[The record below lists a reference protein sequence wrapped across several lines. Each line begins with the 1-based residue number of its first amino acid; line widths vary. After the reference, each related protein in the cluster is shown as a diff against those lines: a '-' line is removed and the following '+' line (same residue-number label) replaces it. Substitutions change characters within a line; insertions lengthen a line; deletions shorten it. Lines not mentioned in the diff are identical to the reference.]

1 MMQKVDLIIK
11 ARYLLP
17 IRPQH
22 HVLDYQAVVIDQ
34 GVILDVLPVDDLNDR
49 YESNHVLN
57 LKSHVLMPGLI
68 NAHAHSA
75 MSLMRGIG
83 DDMPLMP
90 WLEQRIWP
98 VESQLVCDQSV
109 RDGTRLAVGEMIRG
123 GTTCCNDMYFFPDA
137 AADTYAA
144 AGFRAVVGTP
154 VIDFPTAWA
163 SDIDSYI
170 SRGIEFAQSL
180 ADQPLISAS
189 WSPHAPYTVS
199 DVSFERIRQAQ
210 ETVNLAIEIHL
221 HESVAELQPSI
232 DAHGVRPIERL
243 DRLGFLNERLMA
255 VHMTVVTDDEIARVA
270 EQGVHVLH
278 CPESNL
284 KLASGYCPVERYRQA
299 GVNVALGTDGA
310 ASNNDL
316 DLMGEMKTAALIG
329 KMVAE
334 DATAVPAA
342 YALEMATINGAHA
355 LGLSDQIGSVEIGK
369 QADLIAID
377 LDYLETMP
385 MYDLMSHLVYSASRW
400 QVTHS
405 WVSGRSLMQNRD
417 LQTLDLDELK
427 ATART
432 YQQSIEAMI
441 HGS

>member
-1 MMQKVDLIIK
+1 MNQQVDLIIK

-22 HVLDYQAVVIDQ
+22 RVLEHQAVVIDQ
-34 GVILDVLPVDDLNDR
+34 GVILEVLPVSDLGQR
-49 YESNHVLN
+49 YEARQL
-57 LKSHVLMPGLI
+57 LTLPSHVLMPGLI

-90 WLEQRIWP
+90 WLEQKIWP
-98 VESQLVCDQSV
+98 VESRLVSDQSV
-109 RDGTRLAVGEMIRG
+109 RDGTRLAIGEMIRG

-137 AADTYAA
+137 AAHTYAD

-163 SDIDSYI
+163 ADIDSYI

-180 ADQPLISAS
+180 STQPLISAS

-199 DVSFERIRQAQ
+199 DASFEKMRQAQ
-210 ETVNLAIEIHL
+210 EQVDLRIEIHL
-221 HESVAELQPSI
+221 HESAAELQPSI
-232 DAHGVRPIERL
+232 DAFGVRPIERL
-243 DRLGFLNERLMA
+243 DRLGLLNEHLMA
-255 VHMTVVTDDEIARVA
+255 VHMTAVTDAEIQRVA
-270 EQGVHVLH
+270 ERSVHVLH

-329 KMVAE
+329 KTVAE

-355 LGLSDQIGSVEIGK
+355 LGLSDQTGSIEAGK

-377 LDYLETMP
+377 LDYLETLP

-400 QVTHS
+400 QVSHS
-405 WVSGRSLMQNRD
+405 WVAGRCLMNDRQ
-417 LQTLDLDELK
+417 LQTLDLEELK

-432 YQQSIEAMI
+432 YQQSIEEMI
-441 HGS
+441 DA